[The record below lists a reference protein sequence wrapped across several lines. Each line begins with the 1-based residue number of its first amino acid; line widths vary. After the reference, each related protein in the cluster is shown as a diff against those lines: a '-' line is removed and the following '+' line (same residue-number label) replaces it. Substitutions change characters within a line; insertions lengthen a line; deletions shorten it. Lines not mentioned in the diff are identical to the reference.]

1 MRPRHTRSATGR
13 SVAAINASG
22 KLFATAYI
30 LDQRDTILEFGLRGA
45 PEVPFTPYKT
55 FQTTIAAIEKLTKL
69 TFTGSKGTSRMS
81 LSAFDPLT
89 QHKERALPGSRAT
102 RQLPGEEPGVP
113 LFQLNQIILES

>member
-1 MRPRHTRSATGR
+1 MYA
-13 SVAAINASG
+13 VAKSLPDA
-22 KLFATAYI
+22 L
-30 LDQRDTILEFGLRGA
+30 
-45 PEVPFTPYKT
+45 
-55 FQTTIAAIEKLTKL
+55 IAAIEKLTQL
-69 TFTGSKGTSRMS
+69 TFTGSKGTSQMS